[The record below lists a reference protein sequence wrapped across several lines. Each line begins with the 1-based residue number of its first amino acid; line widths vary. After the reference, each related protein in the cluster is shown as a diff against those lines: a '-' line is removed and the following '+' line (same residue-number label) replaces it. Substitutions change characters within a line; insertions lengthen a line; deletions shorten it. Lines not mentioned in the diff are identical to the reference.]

1 MKWKIKEKVEPEF
14 GDERIVEKF
23 LILPKRIGD
32 EIRWLEIVKIYQVY
46 TSKIVRDEDEIGW
59 DDKKVYYWSDVK
71 FIDNEEN

>member
-1 MKWKIKEKVEPEF
+1 MKWQIKQKIEPKF

>member
-1 MKWKIKEKVEPEF
+1 MKWQIKQKVEPEF

-46 TSKIVRDEDEIGW
+46 TSKIVRDEDEFDW
-59 DDKKVYYWSDVK
+59 DDKKVYYWEDVK
-71 FIDNEEN
+71 FIDEEK

>member
-1 MKWKIKEKVEPEF
+1 MKWKIKETKRPEF
-14 GDERIVEKF
+14 GDERIVEKL

-46 TSKIVRDEDEIGW
+46 TLKIVKDEDEFGW

>member
-1 MKWKIKEKVEPEF
+1 MKWQIKQKIEPKF

-32 EIRWLEIVKIYQVY
+32 EIRWLEIVKIHQVY
-46 TSKIVRDEDEIGW
+46 TSKIVKDVDEFGW
-59 DDKKVYYWSDVK
+59 GNKKVYYWSDIK

>member
-1 MKWKIKEKVEPEF
+1 MKWKIKESKLPEF

-59 DDKKVYYWSDVK
+59 DDKKVYY
-71 FIDNEEN
+71 